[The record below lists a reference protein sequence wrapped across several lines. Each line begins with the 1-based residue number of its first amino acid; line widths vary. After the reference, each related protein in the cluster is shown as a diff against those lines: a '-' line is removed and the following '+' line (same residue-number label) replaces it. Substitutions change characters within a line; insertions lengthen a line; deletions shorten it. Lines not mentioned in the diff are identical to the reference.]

1 MFTHNFQLILIFFS
15 IIAIVFLGV
24 YAVYC
29 RRRAKSF
36 VGTGRLTDIES
47 WAIKS
52 TIMWIATFML
62 AFVMAIQ
69 FILG

>member
-1 MFTHNFQLILIFFS
+1 MFTHNFQLIIIFFS
-15 IIAIVFLGV
+15 IAVVIFLGV
-24 YAVYC
+24 YGAYC
-29 RRRAKSF
+29 HKRAKSF
-36 VGTGRLTDIES
+36 VGTGRLTDIEN

-52 TIMWIATFML
+52 TIMWIATYML